1 MLALLRPLD
10 KTLDN
15 KKALKLDVTCNTMY
29 ETMAVLILTTSLLL
43 IYNHRKENKGKS
55 VREVRAELEPLCGLL
70 GWARAIQL
78 RQTAA
83 MVRNQNSNFM

>member
-1 MLALLRPLD
+1 MLALPLD
-10 KTLDN
+10 QTLDTKN
-15 KKALKLDVTCNTMY
+15 APKLDVTCNTMN

-55 VREVRAELEPLCGLL
+55 VREVRAELESLCGLL
-70 GWARAIQL
+70 GRARAIQL
-78 RQTAA
+78 RETAA

>member
-1 MLALLRPLD
+1 MLALPLD
-10 KTLDN
+10 QTLDTKN
-15 KKALKLDVTCNTMY
+15 APKLDVTCNTMY

-55 VREVRAELEPLCGLL
+55 VREVRAELESLCGLL
-70 GWARAIQL
+70 GRARAIQL
-78 RQTAA
+78 RETAA